1 MKNVLK
7 EGGGISG
14 LFRKEQKYAAKKNLA
29 IFNQQYPREMGTDS
43 AGVMIL
49 TVRCSVL

>member
-14 LFRKEQKYAAKKNLA
+14 FFRKERKCVTKNLA
-29 IFNQQYPREMGTDS
+29 IFIQQYPREMGTDS

-49 TVRCSVL
+49 TVRCSIL

>member
-14 LFRKEQKYAAKKNLA
+14 FFRKEQKCVAKKNLA
-29 IFNQQYPREMGTDS
+29 IFIQQYPWEMGTDS
-43 AGVMIL
+43 VGIMIL
-49 TVRCSVL
+49 TVRCSIL